1 MPGDKCSLDNVPWL
15 TTLVP
20 FGESCSAELVN
31 ANIMFKICNKNL
43 KDPIHIISNTTFIDY
58 NGLQVRE
65 IEALQAPIG
74 PGDCKRVEEL
84 PTWDPCDVNADTER
98 SIFPMGLQ
106 LNARVIND
114 PEDPLNEEKNV
125 FCSCKFKQS
134 SA

>member
-1 MPGDKCSLDNVPWL
+1 LPGDKGSLDNVPWL

-31 ANIMFKICNKNL
+31 ANITFKICNKNL

-58 NGLQVRE
+58 NGLQVRA
-65 IEALQAPIG
+65 IEAPTIG

-84 PTWDPCDVNADTER
+84 PTWDPCDVKASDDR
-98 SIFPMGLQ
+98 SIFYMGVQ
-106 LNARVIND
+106 LNARVVND
-114 PEDPLNEEKNV
+114 PGDRYNQKENV
-125 FCSCKFKQS
+125 FCSCKSKQN